1 MRKVL
6 REVEE
11 KISILTYIVM
21 LAITF
26 SNVIGRYCLH
36 ASISFTEEITTN
48 LFVLLSVIGTAVAAR
63 ERAHLGLGAI
73 TELLPKR
80 VQTAI
85 SGVANILGMLF
96 GLVLL
101 VTGISMVQNQIA
113 IQAKTTTLM
122 WPAWV
127 FGIFLPFGAV
137 FIIIRFLEA
146 GIEDF
151 KTFKN
156 MPQQEPKNP
165 DAPDENKKA

>member
-6 REVEE
+6 KEIEE
-11 KISILTYIVM
+11 KVSILTYIVM
-21 LAITF
+21 LVITF

-48 LFVLLSVIGTAVAAR
+48 LFVLLSVIGTAIAAR

-73 TELLPKR
+73 TELLPRR

-85 SGVANILGMLF
+85 SAVANILGMLF
-96 GLVLL
+96 GVVLL
-101 VTGISMVQNQIA
+101 VTGISMVRNQIA
-113 IQAKTTTLM
+113 ITAKTTTLM

-127 FGIFLPFGAV
+127 FGIFLPIGAV

-151 KTFKN
+151 KNFRT
-156 MPQQEPKNP
+156 MPSQPLKDSDGQDKR
-165 DAPDENKKA
+165 D